1 MKRAILVL
9 LVFFFAGSQQLSA
22 KRLSMGKT
30 EQIKVVHELPDTED
44 YMTNPGRFVDLGIL
58 YETFTIGGNIPLWVT
73 KDPVLVGVENHNTD
87 FYLELDKPTADALIA
102 EHKLNKEQLLH
113 LSFWDK
119 YAGWVYAAIVLLIIF
134 LYNLFFGAKDED
146 IIEVVDDK
154 PKS

>member
-9 LVFFFAGSQQLSA
+9 LVFLFAGSQQLSA
-22 KRLSMGKT
+22 KRLSMGKA

-44 YMTNPGRFVDLGIL
+44 YMTDPGRFVDLGIL

-87 FYLELDKPTADALIA
+87 FYLELDKATADELIT

-113 LSFWDK
+113 LSLGQICWLGICGFRI
-119 YAGWVYAAIVLLIIF
+119 AHNIPL
-134 LYNLFFGAKDED
+134 
-146 IIEVVDDK
+146 K
-154 PKS
+154 PILRCKRRRYHRSSRR